1 MEKRKAH
8 FLNWV
13 DTMWDVDGRC
23 RTEVPSRKGNEVKGN
38 LVGNSS
44 NIYCRLLRTPNYQR
58 HCQGRRHILKLG

>member
-38 LVGNSS
+38 LVGIPQIYIASS
-44 NIYCRLLRTPNYQR
+44 SVRQITRDIVKGGAIY
-58 HCQGRRHILKLG
+58 